1 MSKGCNNSGLST
13 WMAEQLRYMAVF
25 EAWQINLMISIVAA
39 IVTEFVS
46 NTATANILVP
56 ILREL
61 SISLCRNPIHL
72 GKQAPFLFFTFTLNI
87 LESNELFMNSKKIL
101 LILLTK
107 IRLSITNVWFMSFST
122 C

>member
-13 WMAEQLRYMAVF
+13 WMAEQLRYMAIF

-72 GKQAPFLFFTFTLNI
+72 GKQAPFLYLCFKYITK
-87 LESNELFMNSKKIL
+87 LESNELIMNLKKFL
-101 LILLTK
+101 LILL
-107 IRLSITNVWFMSFST
+107 
-122 C
+122 

>member
-13 WMAEQLRYMAVF
+13 WMAEQLRYMAIF

-72 GKQAPFLFFTFTLNI
+72 GKQAPFFYFTL
-87 LESNELFMNSKKIL
+87 
-101 LILLTK
+101 
-107 IRLSITNVWFMSFST
+107 SIQLYISPNWNQMSCS
-122 C
+122 

>member
-13 WMAEQLRYMAVF
+13 WMAEQLRYMAIF

-72 GKQAPFLFFTFTLNI
+72 GKFLFFTFTLNV
-87 LESNELFMNSKKIL
+87 SPNWNQ
-101 LILLTK
+101 
-107 IRLSITNVWFMSFST
+107 MSCS
-122 C
+122 

>member
-13 WMAEQLRYMAVF
+13 WMAEQLRYMAIF

-72 GKQAPFLFFTFTLNI
+72 GKQAPFLYFCFKYITK
-87 LESNELFMNSKKIL
+87 LESNELFMNLK
-101 LILLTK
+101 
-107 IRLSITNVWFMSFST
+107 NY
-122 C
+122 

>member
-13 WMAEQLRYMAVF
+13 WMAEQLRYMAIF

-72 GKQAPFLFFTFTLNI
+72 GKLLFCTFTLNTYI
-87 LESNELFMNSKKIL
+87 TKLESNELFMNLKNFL
-101 LILLTK
+101 LILL
-107 IRLSITNVWFMSFST
+107 
-122 C
+122 

>member
-1 MSKGCNNSGLST
+1 MYHLLVLFIPNLGFAMSKGCNNSGLST
-13 WMAEQLRYMAVF
+13 WMAEQLRYMAIF

-72 GKQAPFLFFTFTLNI
+72 GKFLFFIFTLDISPNCNQT
-87 LESNELFMNSKKIL
+87 SCS
-101 LILLTK
+101 
-107 IRLSITNVWFMSFST
+107 
-122 C
+122 

>member
-13 WMAEQLRYMAVF
+13 WMAEQLRYMAIF

-72 GKQAPFLFFTFTLNI
+72 GEFIFFMFTLNT
-87 LESNELFMNSKKIL
+87 SPKGP
-101 LILLTK
+101 
-107 IRLSITNVWFMSFST
+107 SIKDVRIF
-122 C
+122 